1 MVRDAAPGAPAPWVG
16 FGGLVALLG
25 SAGMAA
31 QYALSA
37 LSPFVVEDLALSRT
51 QLGVLPTAMFGVATV
66 ASLTT
71 GPALDRWGT
80 RRVAV
85 LTLLLS
91 TAALLGAASART
103 FAWLVLS
110 AGVAGV
116 AVAAANP
123 VTSSLVAAHAPL
135 RPGVYLGLK
144 QAGAQLYAFATG
156 ASLPALAL
164 AAGWRTAMAAS
175 CLPGLAAAWLVPRLV
190 PRSAP
195 PRRDGPLPSLR
206 RHDLRWLPVYALLMG
221 AAQGA
226 LIAYLPLYAHEE
238 LGMSRVAA
246 GAVVALTGLSG
257 VFGRVGWGY
266 AGGRVATRTLLGIL
280 AASSVACTLLLLL
293 AMELGPVALW
303 IGATTYG
310 VTAGAWAT
318 VAMLTVVQTAGTDG
332 SGHLSGHVMLGAYA
346 GVLGSG
352 VAFGALVDLTGTYA
366 AGWSLVLALAGAA
379 LLLAVARGRLDGRR
393 ASDAMAAVPSSGR

>member
-1 MVRDAAPGAPAPWVG
+1 MG

-37 LSPFVVEDLALSRT
+37 LSAFVVEDLALSRT

-116 AVAAANP
+116 AVAAAKP

-226 LIAYLPLYAHEE
+226 LNRLP
-238 LGMSRVAA
+238 AA
-246 GAVVALTGLSG
+246 LRPRGARHVT
-257 VFGRVGWGY
+257 RR
-266 AGGRVATRTLLGIL
+266 GGRSRRPHGPLGGL
-280 AASSVACTLLLLL
+280 RPGGVGLCRWARGHQDAARDPGGHSVACTLLLLL

-318 VAMLTVVQTAGTDG
+318 VAMLTWYRPPARTA
-332 SGHLSGHVMLGAYA
+332 
-346 GVLGSG
+346 
-352 VAFGALVDLTGTYA
+352 
-366 AGWSLVLALAGAA
+366 
-379 LLLAVARGRLDGRR
+379 R
-393 ASDAMAAVPSSGR
+393 ATSPAT